1 MSNSGQNNLPV
12 QSHGRL
18 GTYIPPKHSGPE
30 RKNDFAIFTDGQVSA
45 ENREFEKL
53 LKDSL
58 MVGGISSFLVFKL
71 LDITFMNDVYR
82 S

>member
-30 RKNDFAIFTDGQVSA
+30 RKKRLHDFTEGQVSA

-58 MVGGISSFLVFKL
+58 MVVESLVSWFSNFWTL
-71 LDITFMNDVYR
+71 PL
-82 S
+82 

>member
-30 RKNDFAIFTDGQVSA
+30 RKNDFTI
-45 ENREFEKL
+45 L
-53 LKDSL
+53 LKDKYLLKIESL
-58 MVGGISSFLVFKL
+58 KSS
-71 LDITFMNDVYR
+71 
-82 S
+82 